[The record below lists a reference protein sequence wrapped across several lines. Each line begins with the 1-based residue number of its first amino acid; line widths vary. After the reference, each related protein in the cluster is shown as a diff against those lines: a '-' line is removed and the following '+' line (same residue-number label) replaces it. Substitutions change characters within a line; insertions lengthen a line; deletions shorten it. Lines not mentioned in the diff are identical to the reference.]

1 MEMEGIDI
9 RRINQAVKRL
19 ILAPPTQSRTDIIRR
34 MNQLL
39 NICELDG
46 LYTSADRDELFH
58 NLAQAIYQWS
68 DGKDGSPEAMM
79 QVVASRYASRK
90 EMNAT
95 AIRFLVEKK
104 QEKVLPILHEIW
116 LKQPEKWEAIYILCG
131 EAAEQNI
138 ITSFA
143 LPSLSIKLSAFRIA
157 ARTGTVVS
165 LNALKSV
172 VASDIDQETNTACEN
187 AIRNIEERIGN

>member
-1 MEMEGIDI
+1 
-9 RRINQAVKRL
+9 
-19 ILAPPTQSRTDIIRR
+19 
-34 MNQLL
+34 
-39 NICELDG
+39 
-46 LYTSADRDELFH
+46 
-58 NLAQAIYQWS
+58 
-68 DGKDGSPEAMM
+68 
-79 QVVASRYASRK
+79 
-90 EMNAT
+90 MNAT

-143 LPSLSIKLSAFRIA
+143 LPSLPIKLSAFRIA
-157 ARTGTVVS
+157 ARSGTVVS

-172 VASDIDQETNTACEN
+172 VASDIDQETKTACEN